1 MFKKILIA
9 NRGEI
14 AVRIIRACKELKIKT
29 VAVYST
35 ADADSL
41 HARLADEAVC
51 IGPPPSKDS
60 YLNAH
65 NIISAAD
72 ITGADAIH
80 PGIGFLSERATFAE
94 ACEVHHIK
102 FIGPSAAVM
111 EKMGDKAI
119 ARETMRAAGVPIVPG
134 TDGALAGEQE
144 AHRFANRFGYP
155 LLIKAALGGGGR
167 GIRLVQNEEELPR
180 QLEMARSEAASSF
193 GSADV
198 YLEKFVEEPRHVEV
212 QILADEHGHIVH
224 LGEREC
230 SIQNLRHQKLIE
242 ESPAAQLTQAQRN
255 RLGEA
260 AVRAAKAINYTNA
273 GTVEFLMNAR
283 GEFFFMEMNKRLQVE
298 HCVTEIVTGIDLVKQ
313 QILVAAG
320 ERLPFN
326 QKEIRWEGHAIEC
339 RINAEDPERN
349 FAPSAGCIERVH
361 LPGGFG
367 VRVDTHIQPGY
378 EVPPFYDPL
387 LAKVI
392 VWDKD
397 RLGAIQRMLRCLQE
411 MEVVGVKTNIAFQ
424 RKILANAFYRRGEV
438 STDFIQRRILSSNT
452 GGNGASHGR

>member
-35 ADADSL
+35 ADAEAL
-41 HARLADEAVC
+41 HVRLAEEAVC
-51 IGPPPSKDS
+51 IGPPAPKDS

-80 PGIGFLSERATFAE
+80 PGVGFLSERATFAE

-102 FIGPSAAVM
+102 FIGPSATVM
-111 EKMGDKAI
+111 EKMGDKAA
-119 ARETMRAAGVPIVPG
+119 AREAMRAAGVPIVPG
-134 TDGALAGEQE
+134 TNGALVNEQDAVRF
-144 AHRFANRFGYP
+144 AHRNGYP

-167 GIRLVQNEEELPR
+167 GIRLVQNDEELPR
-180 QLEMARSEAASSF
+180 QLEMARNEAAASF
-193 GSADV
+193 GSPDV

-212 QILADEHGHIVH
+212 QILGDEHGHVIH

-242 ESPAAQLTQAQRN
+242 EAPASQLTPAQRN
-255 RLGEA
+255 RLGDA
-260 AVRAAKAINYTNA
+260 AVRAARAIGYSNA
-273 GTVEFLMNAR
+273 GTIEFLIDAR
-283 GEFFFMEMNKRLQVE
+283 GEFYFMEMNKRLQVE
-298 HCVTEIVTGIDLVKQ
+298 HCVTEALTGIDLVKQ
-313 QILVAAG
+313 QIHIAAG

-349 FAPSAGCIERVH
+349 FTPSAGCIESVH
-361 LPGGFG
+361 LPGGYG
-367 VRVDTHIQPGY
+367 VRVDTHIMAGSTISPY
-378 EVPPFYDPL
+378 YDPL

-392 VWDKD
+392 TWDKD
-397 RLGAIQRMLRCLQE
+397 RAGAILRMQRCLQE
-411 MEVVGVKTNIAFQ
+411 MEILGVKTNLAFQ

-438 STDFIQRRILSSNT
+438 STDFIQRRILSGSS
-452 GGNGASHGR
+452 GNGASHNR

>member
-29 VAVYST
+29 VAVHST
-35 ADADSL
+35 ADAESM
-41 HARLADEAVC
+41 HVHQADEAVC
-51 IGPPPSKDS
+51 IGPPAPKDS
-60 YLNAH
+60 YLHAP
-65 NIISAAD
+65 NIISAAH
-72 ITGADAIH
+72 ITDADAIH
-80 PGIGFLSERATFAE
+80 PGIGFLSERASFAE
-94 ACEVHHIK
+94 ACEACGLK

-111 EKMGDKAI
+111 EKMGDKAV

-134 TDGALAGEQE
+134 SNGLLSTEQDAL
-144 AHRFANRFGYP
+144 RFAHKSGYP
-155 LLIKAALGGGGR
+155 LLIKAAMGGGGR
-167 GIRLVQNEEELPR
+167 GIRLVQNEEELAR
-180 QLEMARSEAASSF
+180 QLDIARAEAASAF
-193 GSADV
+193 GSPDV

-212 QILADEHGHIVH
+212 QILADEHGHILH

-242 ESPAAQLTQAQRN
+242 EAPAAQLTPAQRN

-260 AVRAAKAINYTNA
+260 AVRAARAIGYTNA
-273 GTVEFLMNAR
+273 GTVEFLMNGR

-298 HCVTEIVTGIDLVKQ
+298 HCVTEAITEIDLAKQ
-313 QILVAAG
+313 QILIAAG
-320 ERLPFN
+320 ERLEFG
-326 QKEIRWEGHAIEC
+326 QKEIRWNGHAIEC

-349 FAPSAGCIERVH
+349 FAPSAGRIESVV

-367 VRVDTHIQPGY
+367 VRVDTHIRAGY
-378 EVPPFYDPL
+378 EVPPYYDPL
-387 LAKVI
+387 LAKII

-397 RLGAIQRMLRCLQE
+397 RAAAIARMQRALQE
-411 MEVVGVKTNIAFQ
+411 TEITGVKTNLAFQ

-438 STDFIQRRILSSNT
+438 STDFIQRRILASG
-452 GGNGASHGR
+452 GGNGRS

>member
-29 VAVYST
+29 VAVHST
-35 ADADSL
+35 ADAESL
-41 HARLADEAVC
+41 HVHLADEAVC
-51 IGPPPSKDS
+51 IGPPAPKDS
-60 YLNAH
+60 YLHAP
-65 NIISAAD
+65 NIISAAH

-80 PGIGFLSERATFAE
+80 PGIGFLSERASFAE
-94 ACEVHHIK
+94 ACEACGLK

-111 EKMGDKAI
+111 EKMGDKAV
-119 ARETMRAAGVPIVPG
+119 ARETMRAAGVPVVPG
-134 TDGALAGEQE
+134 SNGLLGSEQD
-144 AHRFANRFGYP
+144 AFHFAQKSGYP
-155 LLIKAALGGGGR
+155 LLIKAAMGGGGR
-167 GIRLVQNEEELPR
+167 GIRLVQNEEELAR
-180 QLEMARSEAASSF
+180 QLDIARTEAASAF
-193 GSADV
+193 GSPDV

-212 QILADEHGHIVH
+212 QILADEHGHVIH

-242 ESPAAQLTQAQRN
+242 EAPAAQLTPAQRN

-260 AVRAAKAINYTNA
+260 AVRAARAIGYTNA
-273 GTVEFLMNAR
+273 GTVEFLMNGR

-298 HCVTEIVTGIDLVKQ
+298 HCVTEAITDIDLVKQ
-313 QILVAAG
+313 QILIASG
-320 ERLPFN
+320 ERLAFG
-326 QKEIRWEGHAIEC
+326 QKEIHWTGHAIEC

-349 FAPSAGCIERVH
+349 FAPSAGRIESVA

-367 VRVDTHIQPGY
+367 VRVDTHIRAGY
-378 EVPPFYDPL
+378 EVPPYYDPL
-387 LAKVI
+387 LAKII

-397 RLGAIQRMLRCLQE
+397 RAGAIARMQRALQE
-411 MEVVGVKTNIAFQ
+411 TEITGVKTNLAFQ

-438 STDFIQRRILSSNT
+438 STDFIQRRILGSS
-452 GGNGASHGR
+452 GGNGRN